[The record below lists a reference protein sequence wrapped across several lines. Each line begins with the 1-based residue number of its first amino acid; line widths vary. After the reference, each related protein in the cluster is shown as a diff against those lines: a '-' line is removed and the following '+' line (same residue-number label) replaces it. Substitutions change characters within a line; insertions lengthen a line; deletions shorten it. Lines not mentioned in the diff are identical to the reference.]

1 MDLGD
6 FADQRMIDMDLQVQK
21 SHVSTKVDVV
31 GLHFTTTIF

>member
-6 FADQRMIDMDLQVQK
+6 FAGQRMIDVDLKVKK

-31 GLHFTTTIF
+31 GFPFTTTIF